1 MENGFTWDELS
12 FLNPSVLLANIKL
25 NVDWTIEQM
34 NLFSTQTNTA
44 LITQSAPI
52 VQATIWEPLQQLIS

>member
-12 FLNPSVLLANIKL
+12 FLDPSLLLADIEL
-25 NVDWTIEQM
+25 NVDWTIEQ

-52 VQATIWEPLQQLIS
+52 VQATIWEPLPQLIS